1 MVVLFVETMNIPT
14 ELATMSPDVHVNLT
28 AENLEYISD
37 RIGEQFETKLAA
49 MVSNVVKAIIP
60 EIIPELAKQVNSH
73 LADRLKSLEATN
85 TDLLNRIE
93 ALEVE
98 QDRAHQ
104 YCRPK
109 SVRVSGISE
118 KAGESTDKLVL
129 YISASIGGNLQLE
142 DIDRSHR
149 VGNHGN
155 SSASN
160 VNRPRD
166 ILVKLATYRSRQKP

>member
-1 MVVLFVETMNIPT
+1 
-14 ELATMSPDVHVNLT
+14 MSPDVHVNLT

-98 QDRAHQ
+98 QDRVHQ
-104 YCRPK
+104 YSRRN
-109 SVRVSGISE
+109 SVRFSGIPE
-118 KAGESTDKLVL
+118 KAGESTDELVL
-129 YISASIGGNLQLE
+129 QISASIGGNLQL
-142 DIDRSHR
+142 
-149 VGNHGN
+149 
-155 SSASN
+155 
-160 VNRPRD
+160 
-166 ILVKLATYRSRQKP
+166 